1 MLEKPPGA
9 GGTIPAM
16 GSPALGHVRSVYLG
30 IGGPTILSGSHP
42 QSARG
47 SGARVMS
54 AWTSSFTCGSW
65 RTRPESNAHRDSN
78 CILQNAC

>member
-30 IGGPTILSGSHP
+30 IGYPTILNGSHP
-42 QSARG
+42 QSARVQAPG
-47 SGARVMS
+47 
-54 AWTSSFTCGSW
+54 
-65 RTRPESNAHRDSN
+65 
-78 CILQNAC
+78 